1 MAAGRELTITMAERK
16 TPTTKPKAAA
26 AKPKAKATPAAKP
39 KAKAKA
45 AAKPKPKAARKPA
58 DRRSKRTS
66 AARSDAEAARDVAL
80 FDNFGAIR
88 DLPLEEWPD
97 GRATGLQGTLD
108 FAEGMVD
115 AKAGAGRPW
124 WIYAVMLA
132 LVLGTVEWWTWPT
145 PSPAMSSTSTTQI
158 SDFRTTRPRGRRR
171 SSARRARTTRR
182 RLRAGRAVPLGA

>member
-80 FDNFGAIR
+80 FDNFSAIR
-88 DLPLEEWPD
+88 DLLAEHVVLTAERLQESLDDAVRRGRMLPLD
-97 GRATGLQGTLD
+97 
-108 FAEGMVD
+108 AEDLTQRLVT
-115 AKAGAGRPW
+115 AGRRH
-124 WIYAVMLA
+124 AD
-132 LVLGTVEWWTWPT
+132 E
-145 PSPAMSSTSTTQI
+145 
-158 SDFRTTRPRGRRR
+158 
-171 SSARRARTTRR
+171 
-182 RLRAGRAVPLGA
+182 LRAELEARIKGRSL

>member
-39 KAKAKA
+39 KAKA
-45 AAKPKPKAARKPA
+45 AAKPKAKAARKPA

-88 DLPLEEWPD
+88 DLLAEQIVLTAERLQESLDDAVRRGRMLPLD
-97 GRATGLQGTLD
+97 
-108 FAEGMVD
+108 AEDLTQRLVT
-115 AKAGAGRPW
+115 AGRRH
-124 WIYAVMLA
+124 AD
-132 LVLGTVEWWTWPT
+132 E
-145 PSPAMSSTSTTQI
+145 
-158 SDFRTTRPRGRRR
+158 
-171 SSARRARTTRR
+171 
-182 RLRAGRAVPLGA
+182 LRAELEARIKGRSL